1 MTSQQT
7 IDVRGARHE
16 GAASAEASV
25 TRVDIVGNS
34 HAQANE
40 IRRVPPGRG

>member
-1 MTSQQT
+1 MYLIIYISSQET
-7 IDVRGARHE
+7 IDVSGLRYE
-16 GAASAEASV
+16 GTGPAEANV

-40 IRRVPPGRG
+40 IR